1 MAPIALAVAL
11 LGGVLTGGMAVAQN
25 SNNASATEPRPFHAT
40 GDVRSVDTNAMR
52 LELQA
57 ASARRHFR
65 VYAVAPDATVRGPQ
79 GPANVSDLAPKM
91 RVRLVGVRAPGDTWT
106 VNQIQILP
114 SRAGEHFPKPF
125 HATGEVRSL
134 DVDAQHL
141 EMQSASAP
149 RHFRV
154 YTLDPDVAVV
164 SPQGPAQL
172 SDITPKMRVRLI
184 GEREADNTWTVSQIE
199 ILPKR

>member
-1 MAPIALAVAL
+1 
-11 LGGVLTGGMAVAQN
+11 
-25 SNNASATEPRPFHAT
+25 
-40 GDVRSVDTNAMR
+40 
-52 LELQA
+52 
-57 ASARRHFR
+57 
-65 VYAVAPDATVRGPQ
+65 
-79 GPANVSDLAPKM
+79 M
-91 RVRLVGVRAPGDTWT
+91 RVRLVGVRAPGDLWT

-114 SRAGEHFPKPF
+114 RRAGEHFPKPF
-125 HATGEVRSL
+125 HATGEVRSI

-141 EMQSASAP
+141 EMESASAL

-154 YTLDPDVAVV
+154 YALDPDVAVV
-164 SPQGPAQL
+164 SPRGPAQL